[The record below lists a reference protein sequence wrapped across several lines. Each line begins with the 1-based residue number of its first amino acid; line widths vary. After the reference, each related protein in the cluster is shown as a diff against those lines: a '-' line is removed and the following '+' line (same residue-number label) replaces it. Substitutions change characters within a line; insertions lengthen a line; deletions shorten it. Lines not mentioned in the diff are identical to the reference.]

1 LSIFDIKLPMEDP
14 KLTRINKYLSE
25 IGFCSRRAA
34 DKLIVES
41 RVTINGLVPE
51 MGTKIYPDDV
61 IRVDGKIVSTPKE
74 SHIYIAF
81 NKPIGIVC
89 TTDTKAEK
97 NNIIDYINY
106 PKRIF
111 PIGRLDKASEGLIL
125 LTSDGDIVNKIL
137 RAKNNHEKEYLVTV
151 NKEINAD
158 FLKRMSNGIP
168 ILDTITRKC
177 EVVQLDR
184 NRFKI
189 ILTQGLNRQI
199 RRMCEYLD
207 YKVVKLKRVR
217 IMNIRLNTPMGKWRY
232 LTDDELIEITHL
244 VSDSAKTHCD

>member
-1 LSIFDIKLPMEDP
+1 MEES
-14 KLTRINKYLSE
+14 KSTRINKYLSE
-25 IGFCSRRAA
+25 IGHCSRRAA
-34 DKLIVES
+34 DKLILES

-51 MGTKIYPDDV
+51 MGTKIYPTDV
-61 IRVDGKIVSTPKE
+61 IRVDGKIVSAPEEK
-74 SHIYIAF
+74 HIYMAF
-81 NKPIGIVC
+81 NKPVGIVC
-89 TTDTKAEK
+89 TTDIKAEK
-97 NNIIDYINY
+97 NNIIDFINY

-137 RAKNNHEKEYLVTV
+137 RARNNHEKEYLVTV
-151 NKEINAD
+151 NKEISAD

-232 LTDDELIEITHL
+232 LTDEELIEITQL
-244 VSDSAKTHCD
+244 VSDSAKTHSD